1 METLTWDQRPN
12 LIKKRSNAK
21 SFSNQSVEPESLHLV
36 IEAARRTPSYMNE
49 QPWNFIIITNGDA
62 DNYQNLLECLAETN
76 ITLARHAP
84 VLMLAVAR
92 LNFENDGGRNN
103 YAFRDLAQAVSN
115 LASRAGVLGLQTHQM
130 AGFDAAMARSRFQIP
145 DGHDP
150 VAVIALGYP
159 MGGPSWQPDQ
169 QQREEPSDLRRS
181 IESMAFAGKWGQPAT
196 LPSPKLQPCP

>member
-1 METLTWDQRPN
+1 METNTTMETLTWDQRPN

-103 YAFRDLAQAVSN
+103 YAFRDL
-115 LASRAGVLGLQTHQM
+115 
-130 AGFDAAMARSRFQIP
+130 
-145 DGHDP
+145 
-150 VAVIALGYP
+150 
-159 MGGPSWQPDQ
+159 
-169 QQREEPSDLRRS
+169 
-181 IESMAFAGKWGQPAT
+181 
-196 LPSPKLQPCP
+196 